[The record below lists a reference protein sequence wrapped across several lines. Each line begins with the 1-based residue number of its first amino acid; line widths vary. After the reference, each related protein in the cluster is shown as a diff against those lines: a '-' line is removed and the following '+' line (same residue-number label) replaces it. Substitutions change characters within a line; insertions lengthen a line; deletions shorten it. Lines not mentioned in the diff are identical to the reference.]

1 MMGFM
6 GVDGSQRGSL
16 PLAASPNRGIP
27 MQTPSLRH
35 NLPSVLTAPPPA
47 MLERL
52 YVHNYRCLEN
62 FEFSPGAA
70 SSVLLIGKNGAGKS
84 TVRQA
89 LAIMQAIGLGEG
101 QVKNLAKPSDF
112 TRGHSDVPM
121 RFELTLKLGG
131 KRYHYALAL
140 ELPPATHQLRVL
152 SESLSIDGAEVYTRQ
167 HAEVHVK
174 RPVSANGNGQFSM
187 DWHIV
192 ALTVIQ
198 DRGASSLLQPLRD
211 WLSRIVLLSPLPPL
225 MVSETTAEPGPLQI
239 SGSNLVDWL
248 STLLESHPAVY
259 ATVIEQLQ
267 KVMPDVALFRFEKL
281 GRDSRALM
289 VQFKSGGA
297 SDEQSF
303 ERLSDGEKCFFLS
316 AVLLA
321 ANRWAGP
328 IFAFWDEPDNYLAT
342 HEVGQFIVELKRC
355 FARHGGQW
363 IASSHNAEAVVNFS
377 VDSTWV
383 LARKSHLEPTQSRCV
398 DNISLGEAGLIQT
411 LMDGEIDAW
420 L

>member
-1 MMGFM
+1 
-6 GVDGSQRGSL
+6 
-16 PLAASPNRGIP
+16 
-27 MQTPSLRH
+27 
-35 NLPSVLTAPPPA
+35 

-52 YVHNYRCLEN
+52 YIHNYRCLEN
-62 FEFSPGAA
+62 FEFMPGPAA
-70 SSVLLIGKNGAGKS
+70 SVLLIGKNGAGKS
-84 TVRQA
+84 TVREV
-89 LAIMQAIGLGEG
+89 LSIMQAIGLGEG
-101 QVKNLAKPSDF
+101 QVKNLVKQSDF
-112 TRGHSDVPM
+112 TRGRVDTPM
-121 RFELTLKLGG
+121 RFELTLKLDG

-140 ELPPATHQLRVL
+140 ELPPTFRQLRVL
-152 SESLSIDGAEVYTRQ
+152 QESLSIDDGEVYTRQ
-167 HAEVHVK
+167 HAEVQVK
-174 RPVSANGNGQFSM
+174 RMGFDGGVSQFSM

-211 WLSRIVLLSPLPPL
+211 WLSRVVLLSPLPPL
-225 MVSETTAEPGPLQI
+225 MVSETTAEASTLQLN
-239 SGSNLVDWL
+239 GSNLVDWL
-248 STLLESHPAVY
+248 SSLLESHPAVY

-267 KVMPDVALFRFEKL
+267 KVMPDIALFRFEKL

-289 VQFKSGGA
+289 VQFKSGGT

-303 ERLSDGEKCFFLS
+303 DRLSDGEKCFFLS

-355 FARHGGQW
+355 FAQHGGQW

-377 VDSTWV
+377 VDRTWV
-383 LARKSHLEPTQSRCV
+383 LARKSHLEPTRARCV
-398 DNISLGEAGLIQT
+398 DDISLGEAGLIQT

>member
-1 MMGFM
+1 
-6 GVDGSQRGSL
+6 
-16 PLAASPNRGIP
+16 
-27 MQTPSLRH
+27 
-35 NLPSVLTAPPPA
+35 

-62 FEFSPGAA
+62 FEFKPGPS

-84 TVRQA
+84 TIRQV
-89 LAIMQAIGLGEG
+89 LAVLQAIGLGEG
-101 QVKNLAKPSDF
+101 QVKNLVKESDF
-112 TRGHSDVPM
+112 TRGRSDTPM
-121 RFELTLKLGG
+121 RFELTLNLGG
-131 KRYHYALAL
+131 QRYHYALAL
-140 ELPPATHQLRVL
+140 ELPAGFRQLRVL
-152 SESLSIDGAEVYTRQ
+152 SEALNIDGAEVYSRQ
-167 HAEVHVK
+167 HAEVKV
-174 RPVSANGNGQFSM
+174 RRDPSDGSNGLFSM

-198 DRGASSLLQPLRD
+198 DRGASKLLQPLRD
-211 WLSRIVLLSPLPPL
+211 WLSRVVLLSPLPPL
-225 MVSETTAEPGPLQI
+225 MVSETTAEPGPLQLN
-239 SGSNLVDWL
+239 GSNLVDWL
-248 STLLESHPAVY
+248 SSLLETHPSVY
-259 ATVIEQLQ
+259 TTVIEQVQ

-297 SDEQSF
+297 SDEQPF
-303 ERLSDGEKCFFLS
+303 DRLSDGEKCFFLS

-328 IFAFWDEPDNYLAT
+328 LFAFWDEPDNYLAT

-355 FARHGGQW
+355 FAQHGGQW
-363 IASSHNAEAVVNFS
+363 IASSHNADAVLNFS

-383 LARKSHLEPTQSRCV
+383 LARKSHLEPTQLRCV
-398 DNISLGEAGLIQT
+398 DELPIPEAGLIQM
-411 LMDGEIDAW
+411 LMDGEIDSW

>member
-1 MMGFM
+1 
-6 GVDGSQRGSL
+6 
-16 PLAASPNRGIP
+16 
-27 MQTPSLRH
+27 
-35 NLPSVLTAPPPA
+35 

-62 FEFSPGAA
+62 FEFNPGAA

-84 TVRQA
+84 TVRDA
-89 LAIMQAIGLGEG
+89 LAVMQAIGLGEG

-140 ELPPATHQLRVL
+140 ELPPAAHQLRVL

-167 HAEVHVK
+167 HAEVQVK

-321 ANRWAGP
+321 ANRWTGP

-398 DNISLGEAGLIQT
+398 DAISLGEAGLIQT

>member
-1 MMGFM
+1 
-6 GVDGSQRGSL
+6 
-16 PLAASPNRGIP
+16 
-27 MQTPSLRH
+27 
-35 NLPSVLTAPPPA
+35 

-62 FEFSPGAA
+62 FEFKPGPS

-84 TVRQA
+84 TIRQV
-89 LAIMQAIGLGEG
+89 LAVLQAIGLGEG
-101 QVKNLAKPSDF
+101 QVKNLVKESDF
-112 TRGHSDVPM
+112 TRGRSDAPM
-121 RFELTLKLGG
+121 RFEVTLNLGG
-131 KRYHYALAL
+131 QRYHYALAL
-140 ELPPATHQLRVL
+140 ELPASFRQLRVL
-152 SESLSIDGAEVYTRQ
+152 SEALSIDGAEVYSRQ
-167 HAEVHVK
+167 HAEVKV
-174 RPVSANGNGQFSM
+174 RRDAADGSNGLFSM

-198 DRGASSLLQPLRD
+198 DRGASKLLQPLRD
-211 WLSRIVLLSPLPPL
+211 WLSRVVLLSPLPPL
-225 MVSETTAEPGPLQI
+225 MVSETTAEPEPLQL

-248 STLLESHPAVY
+248 SSLLETHPSVY
-259 ATVIEQLQ
+259 TTVIEQVQ

-297 SDEQSF
+297 SDEQPF
-303 ERLSDGEKCFFLS
+303 DRLSDGEKCFFLS

-328 IFAFWDEPDNYLAT
+328 LFAFWDEPDNYLAT

-355 FARHGGQW
+355 FAQHGGQW
-363 IASSHNAEAVVNFS
+363 IASSHNADAVVNFS

-398 DNISLGEAGLIQT
+398 DDLPLPEAGLIQM
-411 LMDGEIDAW
+411 LMDGEIDTW

>member
-1 MMGFM
+1 
-6 GVDGSQRGSL
+6 
-16 PLAASPNRGIP
+16 
-27 MQTPSLRH
+27 
-35 NLPSVLTAPPPA
+35 

-62 FEFSPGAA
+62 FEFKPGPS

-84 TVRQA
+84 TIRQV
-89 LAIMQAIGLGEG
+89 LAVLQAIGLGEG
-101 QVKNLAKPSDF
+101 QVKNLVKESDF
-112 TRGHSDVPM
+112 TRGRSDIPM
-121 RFELTLKLGG
+121 RFELTLSLGG
-131 KRYHYALAL
+131 QRYNYALAL
-140 ELPPATHQLRVL
+140 ELPAGFRQLRVL
-152 SESLSIDGAEVYTRQ
+152 SEALSIDGAEVYSRQ
-167 HAEVHVK
+167 HAEVKV
-174 RPVSANGNGQFSM
+174 RRDAADGSNGLFSM

-198 DRGASSLLQPLRD
+198 DRGASKLLQPLRD
-211 WLSRIVLLSPLPPL
+211 WLSRVVLLSPLPPL
-225 MVSETTAEPGPLQI
+225 MVSETTAEPGPLQL

-248 STLLESHPAVY
+248 SSLLETHPSVY
-259 ATVIEQLQ
+259 TTVIEQVQ

-297 SDEQSF
+297 SNEQPF
-303 ERLSDGEKCFFLS
+303 DRLSDGEKCFFLS
-316 AVLLA
+316 AVVLA

-328 IFAFWDEPDNYLAT
+328 LFAFWDEPDNYLAT

-355 FARHGGQW
+355 FAQHGGQW
-363 IASSHNAEAVVNFS
+363 IASSHNADAVVNFS

-398 DNISLGEAGLIQT
+398 DDLPLSEAGLIQM
-411 LMDGEIDAW
+411 LMDGEIDTW

>member
-1 MMGFM
+1 
-6 GVDGSQRGSL
+6 
-16 PLAASPNRGIP
+16 
-27 MQTPSLRH
+27 
-35 NLPSVLTAPPPA
+35 
-47 MLERL
+47 
-52 YVHNYRCLEN
+52 
-62 FEFSPGAA
+62 
-70 SSVLLIGKNGAGKS
+70 
-84 TVRQA
+84 
-89 LAIMQAIGLGEG
+89 
-101 QVKNLAKPSDF
+101 
-112 TRGHSDVPM
+112 M

-131 KRYHYALAL
+131 QRYHYALAL
-140 ELPPATHQLRVL
+140 ELPPAAHQLRVL

-198 DRGASSLLQPLRD
+198 DRGPAACCSPWRD

-267 KVMPDVALFRFEKL
+267 KVMLDVALFRFEKL

-297 SDEQSF
+297 SDEQPF

>member
-1 MMGFM
+1 
-6 GVDGSQRGSL
+6 
-16 PLAASPNRGIP
+16 
-27 MQTPSLRH
+27 
-35 NLPSVLTAPPPA
+35 

-62 FEFSPGAA
+62 FEFKPGPS

-84 TVRQA
+84 TIRQV
-89 LAIMQAIGLGEG
+89 LAVLQAIGLGEG
-101 QVKNLAKPSDF
+101 QVKNLVKESDF
-112 TRGHSDVPM
+112 TRGRSDTPM
-121 RFELTLKLGG
+121 RFELTLNLGG
-131 KRYHYALAL
+131 QHHHYALAL
-140 ELPPATHQLRVL
+140 ELPAGFRQLRVL
-152 SESLSIDGAEVYTRQ
+152 SEALSIDGAEVFSRQ
-167 HAEVHVK
+167 HAEVKV
-174 RPVSANGNGQFSM
+174 RRDAADGSNGLFSM

-198 DRGASSLLQPLRD
+198 DRGASKLLQPLRD
-211 WLSRIVLLSPLPPL
+211 WLGRVVLLSPLPPL
-225 MVSETTAEPGPLQI
+225 MVSETTAEPGSLQL

-248 STLLESHPAVY
+248 SSLLETHPSVY
-259 ATVIEQLQ
+259 TTVIEQVQ

-297 SDEQSF
+297 SDEQPF
-303 ERLSDGEKCFFLS
+303 DRLSDGEKCFFLS

-328 IFAFWDEPDNYLAT
+328 LFAFWDEPDNYLAT

-355 FARHGGQW
+355 FAQQGGQW
-363 IASSHNAEAVVNFS
+363 IASSHNADAVVNFS

-383 LARKSHLEPTQSRCV
+383 LARKSHLEPTQLRCV
-398 DNISLGEAGLIQT
+398 DELPIPEAGLIQM
-411 LMDGEIDAW
+411 LMDGEIDSW

>member
-1 MMGFM
+1 
-6 GVDGSQRGSL
+6 
-16 PLAASPNRGIP
+16 
-27 MQTPSLRH
+27 
-35 NLPSVLTAPPPA
+35 

-62 FEFSPGAA
+62 FEFNPGAA

-84 TVRQA
+84 TVRDA
-89 LAIMQAIGLGEG
+89 LAVMQAIGLGEG
-101 QVKNLAKPSDF
+101 QVKNLVKPSDF

-131 KRYHYALAL
+131 QRYHYALAL
-140 ELPPATHQLRVL
+140 ELPPAAHQLRVM

-167 HAEVHVK
+167 HAEVQVK

-297 SDEQSF
+297 SDEQPF

-321 ANRWAGP
+321 ANRWTGP